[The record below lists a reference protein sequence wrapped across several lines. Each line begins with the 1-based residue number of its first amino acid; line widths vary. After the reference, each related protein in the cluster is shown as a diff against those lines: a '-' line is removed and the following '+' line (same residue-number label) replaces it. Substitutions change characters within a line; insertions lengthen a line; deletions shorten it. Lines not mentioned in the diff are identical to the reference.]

1 MVYTSTE
8 FSIANNNYL
17 QQPESC
23 NHDNKFNEIFIE
35 QYLYT
40 SNYSAYK

>member
-8 FSIANNNYL
+8 SLIDNNNYL

-23 NHDNKFNEIFIE
+23 NQDNKFNEIFIK